1 MGLYFGLASGNLP
14 WIRHDNLLYAYSSS
28 WCCVKTGKRVSAPMA
43 RKLNTIA
50 RRAFKN
56 WDRVKNIAE
65 MRIKARE
72 KRARAD
78 ELRIDASKLDKKAI
92 QLLKARR

>member
-14 WIRHDNLLYAYSSS
+14 WIKSDNLLYTYSSS

-43 RKLNTIA
+43 MKLNTIA
-50 RRAFKN
+50 N
-56 WDRVKNIAE
+56 RVKNIAE

-78 ELRIDASKLDKKAI
+78 ELRIDASKLDKKATK
-92 QLLKARR
+92 LLKARR